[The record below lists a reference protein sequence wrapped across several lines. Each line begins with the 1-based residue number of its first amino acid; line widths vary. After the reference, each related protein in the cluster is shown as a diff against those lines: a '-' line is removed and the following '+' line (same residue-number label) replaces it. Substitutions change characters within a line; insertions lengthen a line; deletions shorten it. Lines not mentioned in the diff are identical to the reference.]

1 MTTAKPDPPS
11 TSSEHGAERLGD
23 VLTQLGGGRSS
34 PGARTTADRLL
45 DAGLTLFAERGYR
58 ATTVGQIEQLAGFA
72 PRGGTLYK
80 HFDSKRSLLEAA
92 LHRHVESIAR
102 FDDVLRLLPLTDLRS
117 ELLLL
122 ARWMLAELDREKAI
136 SLVIEKNGT
145 DVPDLVE
152 AMRIGVSERGYEFAI
167 RYLEQRF
174 PDMPGYADSDRDREA
189 TAVLMIGALV
199 NVRRAAWTFGKPP
212 LGIDDDRAINAWV
225 DVVTRLLESRSST
238 S

>member
-1 MTTAKPDPPS
+1 MTNASPAD
-11 TSSEHGAERLGD
+11 SSEALGS
-23 VLTQLGGGRSS
+23 VLAQLGGGRAAPS
-34 PGARTTADRLL
+34 ARSTADRLL
-45 DAGLTLFAERGYR
+45 DAGLTLFAEQGFR

-80 HFDSKRSLLEAA
+80 HFESKRALLEAA
-92 LHRHVESIAR
+92 LQRHVESIAR

-136 SLVIEKNGT
+136 SLVIEKNGA

-152 AMRIGVSERGYEFAI
+152 AMRVGVMERGYEFAI

-174 PDMPGYADSDRDREA
+174 PDLPGYADSDRDREA
-189 TAVLMIGALV
+189 TAVLMIGSLV
-199 NVRRAAWTFGKPP
+199 NVRRAAWTYGKPP

-225 DVVTRLLESRSST
+225 NVVTTLLEHSGAAAT
-238 S
+238 

>member
-1 MTTAKPDPPS
+1 MTNAKP
-11 TSSEHGAERLGD
+11 TGASSAQLGD
-23 VLTQLGGGRSS
+23 VLAQLGSGRST
-34 PGARTTADRLL
+34 PGARSTADRLL
-45 DAGLTLFAERGYR
+45 DAGLTLFAEQGFR

-80 HFDSKRSLLEAA
+80 HFTSKRALLEAA

-122 ARWMLAELDREKAI
+122 ARWLLAELDREKAI
-136 SLVIEKNGT
+136 SLVIEKDGS

-152 AMRIGVSERGYEFAI
+152 AMRVGVMERGYEFAI

-174 PDMPGYADSDRDREA
+174 PDLPGYADSDRDREA

-199 NVRRAAWTFGKPP
+199 NVRRAAWTYGKPP
-212 LGIDDDRAINAWV
+212 LGIDDDRAVNAWV
-225 DVVTRLLESRSST
+225 NVVVTLLDAVGSR
-238 S
+238 

>member
-1 MTTAKPDPPS
+1 MTSASPNADDPNS
-11 TSSEHGAERLGD
+11 ALGT
-23 VLTQLGGGRSS
+23 VLAQLGGGRAVSGPRS
-34 PGARTTADRLL
+34 TADRLL
-45 DAGLTLFAERGYR
+45 DAGLTLFAEQGFR
-58 ATTVGQIEQLAGFA
+58 ATTVGQIEQRAGFA

-80 HFDSKRSLLEAA
+80 HFESKRALLEAA
-92 LHRHVESIAR
+92 LQRHVESIAR

-136 SLVIEKNGT
+136 SLVIEKNGA

-152 AMRIGVSERGYEFAI
+152 AMRIGVMERGYEFAI
-167 RYLEQRF
+167 QYLEQRF

-199 NVRRAAWTFGKPP
+199 NVRRAAWTYGKPP

-225 DVVTRLLESRSST
+225 DVVTRLLESSDAST
-238 S
+238 T

>member
-1 MTTAKPDPPS
+1 MTSASPTGEPS
-11 TSSEHGAERLGD
+11 AERSAELGD
-23 VLTQLGGGRSS
+23 VLAQLGGGRSA
-34 PGARTTADRLL
+34 PGARSTSDRLL
-45 DAGLTLFAERGYR
+45 DAGLTLFAEQGFR

-80 HFDSKRSLLEAA
+80 HFDSKRALLEAA
-92 LHRHVESIAR
+92 LQRHVESIAR

-136 SLVIEKNGT
+136 SLVIEKDGAE
-145 DVPDLVE
+145 VPDLVE
-152 AMRIGVSERGYEFAI
+152 AMRLGVSERGYEFAI

-189 TAVLMIGALV
+189 SAVLMIGALV
-199 NVRRAAWTFGKPP
+199 NVRRAAWTYGKPP

-225 DVVTRLLESRSST
+225 NLVTTLLESSGVT
-238 S
+238 TT